1 VYPLRHRR
9 IISFSL
15 LAVTLTM
22 SKTESAPRSYKLM
35 SLLAV
40 IGFGVSCVT
49 LYEYVIYARGL
60 ASGPSFC
67 NISKQVNCEAVNAS
81 KWSYFLG
88 LPIAS
93 YGVFFYLALLGL
105 LRKAAALGAPLNKP
119 YERVILLATVV
130 AALLSVGLFLLSKFV
145 IGALCILCIALYLVN
160 FTMLWSWWQST
171 ARGVFMAGIGEG
183 IAGII
188 RFIRAIFS
196 GDNAAVKGGV
206 LLALLAG
213 ISALA
218 PELVYRFEASKIA
231 TSDGKQRRDQFDHVG
246 AWRAGPLEQPKV
258 VASGGAAGDYVKGEP
273 GAPIEIVEF
282 ADFECPA
289 CRITYRRLEQLLG
302 EYSGKYRL
310 VFKNYPLDA
319 DCNPGI
325 ESSFHQQACFAAN
338 LTRCAGEQGR
348 FWESLDLVFNDPSLE
363 GDEREVEQTR
373 AQLFDAAARS
383 LGLDQE
389 ALRECVDSK
398 RYYAKIRDDITDG
411 NRLGLTSTP
420 TFFVN
425 GRRVARP
432 TEEGFKAIFSAILK

>member
-1 VYPLRHRR
+1 
-9 IISFSL
+9 
-15 LAVTLTM
+15 M

-49 LYEYVIYARGL
+49 LYEHVIYARGL

-105 LRKAAALGAPLNKP
+105 LRKAAALGAPLNKQ
-119 YERVILLATVV
+119 YERVILLASVV

-160 FTMLWSWWQST
+160 FTMLWSWWRST
-171 ARGVFMAGIGEG
+171 AQGSFLAGLREG
-183 IAGII
+183 IAGIV

-218 PELVYRFEASKIA
+218 PELVYRFEVSK
-231 TSDGKQRRDQFDHVG
+231 
-246 AWRAGPLEQPKV
+246 
-258 VASGGAAGDYVKGEP
+258 
-273 GAPIEIVEF
+273 
-282 ADFECPA
+282 
-289 CRITYRRLEQLLG
+289 
-302 EYSGKYRL
+302 
-310 VFKNYPLDA
+310 
-319 DCNPGI
+319 
-325 ESSFHQQACFAAN
+325 
-338 LTRCAGEQGR
+338 LTT
-348 FWESLDLVFNDPSLE
+348 N
-363 GDEREVEQTR
+363 
-373 AQLFDAAARS
+373 
-383 LGLDQE
+383 
-389 ALRECVDSK
+389 
-398 RYYAKIRDDITDG
+398 
-411 NRLGLTSTP
+411 
-420 TFFVN
+420 
-425 GRRVARP
+425 
-432 TEEGFKAIFSAILK
+432 